1 MLTHRSL
8 LFVPGNRPERF
19 GKAVESGADLVCI
32 DLEDAVAPDEKV
44 AAREAAAAYLK
55 DAPSHV
61 GLRINEPG
69 SALVEADQD
78 ATRDLDLPFVM
89 VPKVDSRAE
98 VEGLRVDAPIMPV
111 LESARAILAASEIM
125 AHPSVGMA
133 LFGGG
138 DYAADLGIPMEWDGF
153 LYPRSHLAVC
163 AAAHDVLLFD
173 VPYLA
178 VRDLE
183 GGAEDTRRVA
193 GLGIDARAAIHPAQ
207 IPVIHAVMTPGP
219 DAVDQAERLRAAY
232 EQSKGNAALLDG
244 KLIEAPMLRAAEKT
258 LARAKRGDG

>member
-1 MLTHRSL
+1 MLDYRSL

-19 GKAVESGADLVCI
+19 AKAVDSGADLVCI
-32 DLEDAVAPDEKV
+32 DLEDAVAPDEKD
-44 AAREAAAAYLK
+44 AAREATVAFLK
-55 DAPSHV
+55 DAPAHV
-61 GLRINEPG
+61 GVRINEPG
-69 SALVEADQD
+69 SDLIESDQD
-78 ATRDLDLPFVM
+78 AIAGLDLPFVM

-98 VEGLRVDAPIMPV
+98 VESLRVEAPVMPV

-125 AHPSVGMA
+125 AHPSVTMA

-163 AAAHDVLLFD
+163 ATAHDVLLFD
-173 VPYLA
+173 VPFLA

-183 GGAEDTRRVA
+183 GGTEDTRRVA

-207 IPVIHAVMTPGP
+207 IPVIHSVMTPGA
-219 DAVDQAERLRAAY
+219 DEVDQAERLRAAY
-232 EQSKGNAALLDG
+232 QESKGNAALLDG

-258 LARAKRGDG
+258 LARAKRGES